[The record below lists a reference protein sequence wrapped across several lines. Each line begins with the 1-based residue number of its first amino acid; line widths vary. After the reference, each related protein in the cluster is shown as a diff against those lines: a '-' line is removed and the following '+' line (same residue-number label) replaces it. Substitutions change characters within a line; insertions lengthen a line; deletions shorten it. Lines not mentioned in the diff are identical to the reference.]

1 MTFLNIINHLKENT
15 SKIISEKGYDN
26 VDFVV
31 EYSRSGFGDITC
43 NVAFLLAKN
52 LKKNPQEVAQEFA
65 GEYNLGND
73 LEKVEA
79 HKSGYLNF
87 FINNNSFTNTVLPES
102 LKENYGSVNIGK
114 NSKLIVEHT
123 SVNPN
128 KALHIGHLRNVAI
141 GDAVSR
147 ILSKANYDVKVL
159 NIEFQIQNSNNRMMH
174 QDSTLYPIDQIKF
187 FWSMSSQILQYQTL
201 DPLILLKFHVV

>member
-1 MTFLNIINHLKENT
+1 MAFLNIINQVKENT

-87 FINNNSFTNTVLPES
+87 FYQQQFIQQYSFASITKGELW
-102 LKENYGSVNIGK
+102 
-114 NSKLIVEHT
+114 
-123 SVNPN
+123 
-128 KALHIGHLRNVAI
+128 
-141 GDAVSR
+141 
-147 ILSKANYDVKVL
+147 
-159 NIEFQIQNSNNRMMH
+159 QC
-174 QDSTLYPIDQIKF
+174 
-187 FWSMSSQILQYQTL
+187 
-201 DPLILLKFHVV
+201 

>member
-1 MTFLNIINHLKENT
+1 MLEKLYIKKRFLVTIILNLCQYLNIINHLKENT

-52 LKKNPQEVAQEFA
+52 LKKNPQEIAQEFA
-65 GEYNLGND
+65 VEYNLGND

-87 FINNNSFTNTVLPES
+87 FINNNSFNNEVLPQS
-102 LKENYGSVNIGK
+102 LKENYEIYKSV
-114 NSKLIVEHT
+114 
-123 SVNPN
+123 
-128 KALHIGHLRNVAI
+128 
-141 GDAVSR
+141 
-147 ILSKANYDVKVL
+147 
-159 NIEFQIQNSNNRMMH
+159 
-174 QDSTLYPIDQIKF
+174 
-187 FWSMSSQILQYQTL
+187 
-201 DPLILLKFHVV
+201 

>member
-1 MTFLNIINHLKENT
+1 MPFLNIINQVKENT

-43 NVAFLLAKN
+43 NIAFLLAKN
-52 LKKNPQEVAQEFA
+52 LKKSPQEIAEEFA
-65 GEYNLGND
+65 GEYNLGNV

-102 LKENYGSVNIGK
+102 LK
-114 NSKLIVEHT
+114 
-123 SVNPN
+123 
-128 KALHIGHLRNVAI
+128 
-141 GDAVSR
+141 
-147 ILSKANYDVKVL
+147 
-159 NIEFQIQNSNNRMMH
+159 
-174 QDSTLYPIDQIKF
+174 
-187 FWSMSSQILQYQTL
+187 
-201 DPLILLKFHVV
+201 

>member
-1 MTFLNIINHLKENT
+1 MAFLNIINHLKENT
-15 SKIISEKGYDN
+15 SKIINEKGYDN

-87 FINNNSFTNTVLPES
+87 FINNNSFHNTV
-102 LKENYGSVNIGK
+102 
-114 NSKLIVEHT
+114 
-123 SVNPN
+123 
-128 KALHIGHLRNVAI
+128 
-141 GDAVSR
+141 
-147 ILSKANYDVKVL
+147 
-159 NIEFQIQNSNNRMMH
+159 
-174 QDSTLYPIDQIKF
+174 
-187 FWSMSSQILQYQTL
+187 
-201 DPLILLKFHVV
+201 

>member
-1 MTFLNIINHLKENT
+1 MAFLNIINQVKENT

-52 LKKNPQEVAQEFA
+52 LKKNPQEIAQEFA
-65 GEYNLGND
+65 GEYNLGNY

-79 HKSGYLNF
+79 HKSGFLNF
-87 FINNNSFTNTVLPES
+87 FINTNLFNNAVLNQS
-102 LKENYGSVNIGK
+102 LRDNYGSLDIGK
-114 NSKLIVEHT
+114 NSKLVIEHT

-141 GDAVSR
+141 GDSVSR
-147 ILSKANYDVKVL
+147 ILSKVNYDVKKC
-159 NIEFQIQNSNNRMMH
+159 H
-174 QDSTLYPIDQIKF
+174 T
-187 FWSMSSQILQYQTL
+187 SSKIRCHH
-201 DPLILLKFHVV
+201 I

>member
-1 MTFLNIINHLKENT
+1 MAFLNIINQVKENT

-52 LKKNPQEVAQEFA
+52 LKKNPQEIAQEFA

-87 FINNNSFTNTVLPES
+87 FINNNSFNNTVLPQS
-102 LKENYGSVNIGK
+102 LK
-114 NSKLIVEHT
+114 
-123 SVNPN
+123 
-128 KALHIGHLRNVAI
+128 
-141 GDAVSR
+141 
-147 ILSKANYDVKVL
+147 
-159 NIEFQIQNSNNRMMH
+159 
-174 QDSTLYPIDQIKF
+174 
-187 FWSMSSQILQYQTL
+187 
-201 DPLILLKFHVV
+201 

>member
-1 MTFLNIINHLKENT
+1 MAFLDIINQVKENT

-52 LKKNPQEVAQEFA
+52 LKKNPQEIAQEFA
-65 GEYNLGND
+65 SEYNLGND

-87 FINNNSFTNTVLPES
+87 FINYDSFSSKVLPES
-102 LKENYGSVNIGK
+102 IRDNYGSVDIGK
-114 NSKLIVEHT
+114 NSKLVIEHT

-128 KALHIGHLRNVAI
+128 KALHIGHLRNVI
-141 GDAVSR
+141 IWRCS
-147 ILSKANYDVKVL
+147 
-159 NIEFQIQNSNNRMMH
+159 F
-174 QDSTLYPIDQIKF
+174 
-187 FWSMSSQILQYQTL
+187 
-201 DPLILLKFHVV
+201 